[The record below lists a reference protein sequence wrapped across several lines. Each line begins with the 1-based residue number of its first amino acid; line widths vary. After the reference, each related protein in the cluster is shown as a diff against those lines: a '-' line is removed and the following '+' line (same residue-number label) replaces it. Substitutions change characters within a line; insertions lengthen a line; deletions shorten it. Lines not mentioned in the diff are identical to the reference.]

1 MPTYEYVCDTCSHLF
16 EQFQSMTDDPIK
28 KCPKCGADV
37 RRLISSGAGVIFKGN
52 GFYQT
57 DYKRQDQKASG
68 VKNDQKKG
76 PAPCGKSDACS
87 SCEVND

>member
-1 MPTYEYVCDTCSHLF
+1 MPTYEYVCETCSHLF

-57 DYKRQDQKASG
+57 DYKNSTHKASG
-68 VKNDQKKG
+68 EDSSTKKG
-76 PAPCGKSDACS
+76 PAPCGKSGTCS